1 MENITVNKNIRLET
15 VKVSMAPV
23 IFETIDRDRK
33 YLGKWLPFVEF
44 TRQVSDTEN
53 FLQSIVNQ
61 QEIKK
66 DEVFSIWHKGE
77 FAGLIGFKD
86 TDWINH
92 KTEIGYWISKE
103 MQEKGIVTACV
114 QKLIRYAFQKLK
126 LNRVQIKVAVGN
138 HKSSAIPKR
147 LGFRFEGNERAGELH
162 QNKYLDLEIYSLLKH
177 DKLMFE

>member
-1 MENITVNKNIRLET
+1 MDYITVNNNIRLET

-23 IFETIDRDRK
+23 IFETIDRDRR
-33 YLGKWLPFVEF
+33 YLEKWLPFVEF

-66 DEVFSIWHKGE
+66 DEVFSIWHNGD

-92 KTEIGYWISKE
+92 KTEIGYWIGEK
-103 MQEKGIVTACV
+103 MQGQGIVTACV
-114 QKLIRYAFQKLK
+114 QKLIHYAFRKLK
-126 LNRVQIKVAVGN
+126 MNRIQIKVAVGN
-138 HKSSAIPKR
+138 FKSSAIPKR
-147 LGFRFEGNERAGELH
+147 LGFQFEGNERAGELH

-177 DKLMFE
+177 DKLIFE

>member
-1 MENITVNKNIRLET
+1 MGHIPVNRNIRLEP
-15 VKVSMAPV
+15 VNLSMAPV

-33 YLGKWLPFVEF
+33 YLEKWLPFVEF
-44 TRQVSDTEN
+44 THQVSDTEN

-66 DEVFSIWHKGE
+66 DEVFSIWYNGD

-92 KTEIGYWISKE
+92 KTEIGYWIGEK
-103 MQEKGIVTACV
+103 MQGKGIVTACV
-114 QKLIRYAFQKLK
+114 QKLIHYAFQKQK
-126 LNRVQIKVAVGN
+126 LNRIQIKVAVGN
-138 HKSSAIPKR
+138 FKSSAIPKR
-147 LGFRFEGNERAGELH
+147 LGFQFEGTERAGELH

-177 DKLMFE
+177 DKLIFE

>member
-1 MENITVNKNIRLET
+1 MEYITVNKNIRLET
-15 VKVSMAPV
+15 VKLSMAPV
-23 IFETIDRDRK
+23 IFETINRDRE

-44 TRQVSDTEN
+44 TRQISDTEN

-66 DEVFSIWHKGE
+66 DEVFSIWYNGD

-92 KTEIGYWISKE
+92 KTEIGYWIGEK
-103 MQEKGIVTACV
+103 MQGMGIVTACV
-114 QKLIRYAFQKLK
+114 HKLIRYAFQKLK

-147 LGFRFEGNERAGELH
+147 LGFQFEGTERAGELH
-162 QNKYLDLEIYSLLKH
+162 QYKYLDLEIYSFLKH
-177 DKLMFE
+177 DELIFE